1 MSFPGDIS
9 HKYIDTYT
17 STLLFTYIYIY
28 IYNPYIICKRKKHL
42 ICIYIYISVCV
53 CVFRGL
59 ACVTSQTCSAG
70 RIAKS
75 AEPGRGQIFVAPG
88 LGFAEKRA
96 PSVDI
101 HLPIIKLYLKYL
113 YIIIYIYR

>member
-1 MSFPGDIS
+1 M
-9 HKYIDTYT
+9 
-17 STLLFTYIYIY
+17 
-28 IYNPYIICKRKKHL
+28 
-42 ICIYIYISVCV
+42 CV
-53 CVFRGL
+53 PRGL

-113 YIIIYIYR
+113 YIIIYIDNTCVSGRQTASCWAPN